1 MRRFTGFPSPAA
13 ECERPPLSLDS
24 LLIRFPLATM
34 FVRFKGDAMS
44 GFGINHGD
52 LLVVER
58 CQQYQPGIIVLAFMD
73 DQRIVRQLEQF
84 SDGLVLCPANQRYK
98 TIQVT
103 EQTEIFGRI
112 IHSITHHLK
121 ITADLQE
128 AF

>member
-1 MRRFTGFPSPAA
+1 MRRFTGFPSPAS

-44 GFGINHGD
+44 GFGINHDD

-58 CQQYQPGIIVLAFMD
+58 CQQYPPGIIVLAFVD
-73 DQRIVRQLEQF
+73 NNRIVRQLERF
-84 SDGLVLCPANQRYK
+84 SSGLVLCPANQRYK

-103 EQTEIFGRI
+103 EQTEIFGRVLY
-112 IHSITHHLK
+112 SITQYLK
-121 ITADLQE
+121 ITADLLE